1 MESLLKLEHVTICYN
16 GEPAVKDISFELMPG
31 EILGIVGE
39 SGSGKSTLIKAMA
52 GLLGTEGMVT
62 EGNIWYQGK
71 NISNMPEKKLRNLL
85 GPEIGFVFQDCG
97 AALCPI
103 RRVGDQI
110 YESMTAHGKISRKEC
125 DERISDIM
133 KKTGLSDPVRVLKS
147 YPFQLSGGMNQ
158 RVGICTAMLQQPSLL
173 LADEPTSALDVT
185 VQKQV
190 VEEMLFM
197 RKDYKTAMIVVT
209 HNIGVVR
216 KMADN
221 VLVLK
226 NGRNVE
232 YGKVCQALDHPQDPY
247 TEELL
252 AAVPVLRRHS
262 RNNES
267 TENSTG
273 QPSAALGS
281 EHNGEE
287 LERGKHAGIL
297 TGSKTSEK
305 NIPFWKRK
313 LYGSGGY

>member
-1 MESLLKLEHVTICYN
+1 MEALLKLEHVTICYN
-16 GEPAVKDISFELMPG
+16 GEPVVKDISFELMPG

-62 EGNIWYQGK
+62 EGDIWYQGK
-71 NISNMPEKKLRNLL
+71 NISNMPEKNLRNLL

-103 RRVGDQI
+103 RRVRDQI
-110 YESMTAHGKISRKEC
+110 YESMTAHEKISRKEC
-125 DERISDIM
+125 DKQASNIM
-133 KKTGLSDPVRVLKS
+133 KKIGLSDPARVLKS

-158 RVGICTAMLQQPSLL
+158 RVGICTAMMQQPSLL

-190 VEEMLFM
+190 VEEMLLM
-197 RKDYKTAMIVVT
+197 RKEYKTAMIVVT
-209 HNIGVVR
+209 HNMGVVR

-221 VLVLK
+221 MLVLK
-226 NGRNVE
+226 DGQNME
-232 YGKVCQALDHPQDPY
+232 YGKVCQILEHPQNPY
-247 TEELL
+247 TEKLL
-252 AAVPVLRRHS
+252 AAVPVLKRYRKNS
-262 RNNES
+262 ES

-273 QPSAALGS
+273 QSSDMLTGG
-281 EHNGEE
+281 HNEEE

-305 NIPFWKRK
+305 SIPFWKRK